1 MCHTFSDNSK
11 IEELMKL
18 YVGTYHNYT
27 PYGKGCKN
35 TGYRKITG
43 NGHKLEIQ
51 SGDNGWYYQSYRD
64 RESCIWGIH
73 APGARKLRVT
83 LRVLKVRKKQIIRKR
98 NNSVTARYKYSLHF
112 QFIDC

>member
-1 MCHTFSDNSK
+1 MIYRKSCHTFSDNSK

-83 LRVLKVRKKQIIRKR
+83 LRVLKVSKKQIIRKEIIQ
-98 NNSVTARYKYSLHF
+98 L
-112 QFIDC
+112 QLQI

>member
-1 MCHTFSDNSK
+1 MT
-11 IEELMKL
+11 L
-18 YVGTYHNYT
+18 YVGTYYNYT

-51 SGDNGWYYQSYRD
+51 SGENGWYYQSYRD

-83 LRVLKVRKKQIIRKR
+83 LRVLKVRNNKLFQKDIIQLNTDYIFNPRRLLTTMTMHMSTK
-98 NNSVTARYKYSLHF
+98 A
-112 QFIDC
+112 